1 MVLLMIGRMMGQAIP
16 PTGTIRKLWPTDM
29 QMFREHLLRLDP
41 ETRRN
46 RFAMAASDAFMERY
60 AETSF
65 ALDAV
70 LFGYVEG
77 ATLRAAAEL
86 RIIAR
91 REAEAAFSVEDVC
104 RRRGIGSA
112 LFERLVITA
121 RNRRLRRLYMS
132 CLAHNRPMQALARKF
147 EADLVFES
155 SDVLGIV
162 DAPAANP
169 ATYMREAADDAR
181 GFATAILDIQT
192 RWLGL
197 AARRP

>member
-1 MVLLMIGRMMGQAIP
+1 
-16 PTGTIRKLWPTDM
+16 M

-46 RFAMAASDAFMERY
+46 RFAMAASDAFMVRY

-91 REAEAAFSVEDVC
+91 RDRSVASRLIAATSDP
-104 RRRGIGSA
+104 GS
-112 LFERLVITA
+112 
-121 RNRRLRRLYMS
+121 
-132 CLAHNRPMQALARKF
+132 
-147 EADLVFES
+147 
-155 SDVLGIV
+155 
-162 DAPAANP
+162 P
-169 ATYMREAADDAR
+169 AT
-181 GFATAILDIQT
+181 
-192 RWLGL
+192 
-197 AARRP
+197 